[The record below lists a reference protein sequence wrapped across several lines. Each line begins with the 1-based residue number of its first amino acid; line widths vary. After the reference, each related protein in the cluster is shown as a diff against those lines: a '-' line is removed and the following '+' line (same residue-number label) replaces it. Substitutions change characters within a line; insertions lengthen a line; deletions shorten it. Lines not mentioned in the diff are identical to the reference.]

1 MSGLPRPKQ
10 KRASCLDK
18 HLPALRA
25 LLERYANITA
35 VRAYEELQSQ
45 GFAGG
50 YNVVKRAIRGLRPG
64 KRPAPVVRFET
75 GPAVQ
80 AQADYSTYTLDFTEE
95 GRRQVHA
102 FGYILGYSRYQ
113 YLEFVESQDFVT
125 TVRAGTS
132 ARSRTWRAS
141 PRPASTT
148 IPR

>member
-1 MSGLPRPKQ
+1 M
-10 KRASCLDK
+10 
-18 HLPALRA
+18 
-25 LLERYANITA
+25 
-35 VRAYEELQSQ
+35 
-45 GFAGG
+45 
-50 YNVVKRAIRGLRPG
+50 VKRAIRGLRPG

-125 TVRAGTS
+125 TVRAHAS